1 MQHRNKEVEKKL
13 CIENL
18 FRKSNITKQKSSP
31 NISFYAV
38 HLLFTEQKCFYYD
51 FSLLLLWSSGFF
63 IYMTMKLELHH
74 VSMINF
80 NSNAWHYK
88 NAFFGRQTSSSM
100 FDIFIGQFS
109 YFCIDI
115 NKTAK

>member
-38 HLLFTEQKCFYYD
+38 YLLFTEQKCFYYGL
-51 FSLLLLWSSGFF
+51 FPFYYCSSFF